1 MSRDKIAG
9 GLRHLEHP
17 IDDLVLDPNNAR
29 LHDADN
35 VRMIAASMDRFG
47 QDQVVIAR
55 RPDGVVVKGNGRV
68 MAARLLG
75 WTHVAV
81 EFVDGTDA
89 EIAERSVIDNRT
101 SESSRWDPSKLRSVV
116 GAMSEGDRRDFDFRV
131 MAEAAP
137 HEDDEPS
144 RAVRMTAGNRRTFDE
159 AVRVLRLKAKDPQMS
174 EGRAIELIAA
184 DWLAG
189 EEVQRGQEEAG

>member
-75 WTHVAV
+75 WTRVAV

-101 SESSRWDPSKLRSVV
+101 SDSSRWDPSKLRSVV
-116 GAMSEGDRRDFDFRV
+116 GAMSEGDRKDFDFRV
-131 MAEAAP
+131 IAEAAP
-137 HEDDEPS
+137 HGDDEPS

-159 AVRVLRLKAKDPQMS
+159 AVRVLRLKAKDPQKP
-174 EGRAIELIAA
+174 EGSVIELIAA

-189 EEVQRGQEEAG
+189 EEV